1 MRRGRKRGSRPA
13 SSKAT
18 GFSDQIEGRNPV
30 MEALR
35 ASGRVRQLLLDDH
48 ARTDPKLQ
56 ELLKTAARRGLEPRR
71 VSRKELDELTEG
83 RPHNGVV
90 ALADG
95 LPSHS
100 LPRFLDGVLDTVD
113 QPLFLLL
120 DEVQYD
126 QNLGAILRTADAAGV
141 TAVIV
146 PRRRGAALSPV
157 VQRIAMGA
165 AEYVPVIH
173 CAILEAMS
181 LLRKAG
187 FTLVGADEGSP
198 LSHSQIDLRGAV
210 GLVMGGEDKG
220 LTQPVR
226 ERCHHLV
233 SIPMVGHVPSLN
245 VSVSTGVL
253 LFERMR
259 QLG

>member
-1 MRRGRKRGSRPA
+1 MR
-13 SSKAT
+13 
-18 GFSDQIEGRNPV
+18 
-30 MEALR
+30 EALR
-35 ASGRVRQLLLDDH
+35 ASSRVRQLLVDDH
-48 ARTDPKLQ
+48 ARKDPKLQ
-56 ELLKTAARRGLEPRR
+56 ELLKAAASRGLEPRLVPR
-71 VSRKELDELTEG
+71 RELDELTEG

-95 LPSHS
+95 LPKHS
-100 LPRFLDGVLDTVD
+100 LPRFLDEALDVD

-146 PRRRGAALSPV
+146 PRRRGATLSPV

-187 FTLVGADEGSP
+187 YTLVGADEGSS
-198 LSHSQIDLRGAV
+198 LSHSQVDLRGAL

-226 ERCHHLV
+226 DRCHHLV
-233 SIPMVGHVPSLN
+233 SIPMAGHVPSLN
-245 VSVSTGVL
+245 VSVSAGVL
-253 LFERMR
+253 LFERRR
-259 QLG
+259 QIQNR